1 MCYSYNKEIMIQ
13 YFIYLFNVNLIGF
26 PLITGVLAAML
37 HVLSGPDH
45 LAAVAPLAVENK
57 NKTWRIGLFWGFGHL
72 AGMLLI
78 GILMTIFRDIIPVD
92 KISGHS
98 EQLVG
103 FILIIIG
110 LWSFYRIK
118 NNPKNQH
125 QHPHTHNDDEVVVHI
140 HKHSHGES
148 AKHSHPHHEIAK
160 KQGLWAA
167 FSVGTLH
174 GLAGVAHFILFLPTL
189 TFESNYDSALYIIGF
204 AIGTILSMSVFSL
217 ILGKIAV
224 KTELSH
230 NDRLFN
236 GIRFGVGIFAIVIG
250 FYWIISTI

>member
-1 MCYSYNKEIMIQ
+1 MIDT
-13 YFIYLFNVNLIGF
+13 IILNSSPEMIGF
-26 PLITGVLAAML
+26 PIVTGTLAAML

-57 NKTWRIGLFWGFGHL
+57 NKTWRIGLFWGLGHL

-78 GILMTIFRDIIPVD
+78 GVLMTLFRDFIPVER
-92 KISGHS
+92 ISEHS

-103 FILIIIG
+103 FILILIG

-118 NNPKNQH
+118 FSSKKKH
-125 QHPHTHNDDEVVVHI
+125 QHPHTHHGDKSLTHI
-140 HKHSHGES
+140 HKHSHGKDAE
-148 AKHSHPHHEIAK
+148 HNHEHKAEAK

-174 GLAGVAHFILFLPTL
+174 GLAGVAHFILFIPTL
-189 TFESNYDSALYIIGF
+189 AFKSNFDSALYLIGF
-204 AIGTILSMSVFSL
+204 AIGTVLSMSIFSML
-217 ILGKIAV
+217 LGKIAS
-224 KTELSH
+224 KTSLSH

-236 GIRFGVGIFAIVIG
+236 GIRFGAGIFAVTIG
-250 FYWIISTI
+250 LYWVISTL